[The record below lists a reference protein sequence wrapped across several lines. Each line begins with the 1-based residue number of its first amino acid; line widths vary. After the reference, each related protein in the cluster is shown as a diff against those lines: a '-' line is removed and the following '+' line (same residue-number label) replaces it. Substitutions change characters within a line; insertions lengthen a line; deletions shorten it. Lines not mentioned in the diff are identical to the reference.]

1 MIDGGRFTLLAR
13 GAYTS
18 NCLTQVQFL
27 VEGSSLGLIT
37 ASTDG
42 HFTLWHLDPVLE
54 PYHSISASTLR
65 LKQPLE
71 TLSISPPN
79 IACENRYQIH
89 SNSIKSM
96 EMARVS
102 AKTLLI
108 VAGGDDNALT
118 LSLLS
123 VDFADADAGSH
134 VCTITI
140 PDAHAASVTTVKILE
155 QRQSDSQGKAQIVLA
170 SSGNDHR
177 VKVWGAEVDATQR
190 GPDSIRV
197 KNLVDQYSAVADIS
211 SLDLMH
217 DESGTKLL
225 VCGVG
230 MELLSVQLY

>member
-54 PYHSISASTLR
+54 PYYSISASTLR

-140 PDAHAASVTTVKILE
+140 PDAHVASVTTVKIPTGDTDGDIGLLLALGETIVGLE
-155 QRQSDSQGKAQIVLA
+155 VFTQVIGDLELVRVGVGLLGLAQ
-170 SSGNDHR
+170 
-177 VKVWGAEVDATQR
+177 
-190 GPDSIRV
+190 
-197 KNLVDQYSAVADIS
+197 LVD
-211 SLDLMH
+211 SLATDL
-217 DESGTKLL
+217 EVLL
-225 VCGVG
+225 
-230 MELLSVQLY
+230 YPRKIF

>member
-1 MIDGGRFTLLAR
+1 
-13 GAYTS
+13 
-18 NCLTQVQFL
+18 
-27 VEGSSLGLIT
+27 
-37 ASTDG
+37 
-42 HFTLWHLDPVLE
+42 
-54 PYHSISASTLR
+54 
-65 LKQPLE
+65 
-71 TLSISPPN
+71 
-79 IACENRYQIH
+79 
-89 SNSIKSM
+89 M

-140 PDAHAASVTTVKILE
+140 PDAHVASVTTVKILE